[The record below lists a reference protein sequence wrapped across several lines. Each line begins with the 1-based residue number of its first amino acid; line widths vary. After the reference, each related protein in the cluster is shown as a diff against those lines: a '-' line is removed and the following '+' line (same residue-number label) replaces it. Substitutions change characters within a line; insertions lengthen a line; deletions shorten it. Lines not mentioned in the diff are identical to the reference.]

1 MTESVNKRWS
11 SSFYCIYIQ
20 SLLLYIDLDTV
31 TFIVY
36 IQSLL
41 LYIYTVTWYWRED
54 KKNIWIRE
62 GKINTCIIFF
72 LFHSWLIEISHAAV
86 KASAATWFKHAIS
99 CLSLN
104 SLSNERSIPYLS
116 SRVRKYNSWN
126 WLTYRWP
133 LGVAGSINLNTL
145 LLSGGNHRKCNG

>member
-1 MTESVNKRWS
+1 M
-11 SSFYCIYIQ
+11 YIHIQ
-20 SLLLYIDLDTV
+20 SLGFEGKV
-31 TFIVY
+31 
-36 IQSLL
+36 
-41 LYIYTVTWYWRED
+41 
-54 KKNIWIRE
+54 KKIIWIWE

-72 LFHSWLIEISHAAV
+72 LFHSLLIEISHAAK

-133 LGVAGSINLNTL
+133 LGVAGSLNLNTL
-145 LLSGGNHRKCNG
+145 LLSWPDGITGDVTDSKSADYWTNFSRKNVKRDKFGWCIKDEDQLTDGDG